1 MATNRAVAYYRV
13 STEKQ
18 GKAGM
23 GLGLAAQNT
32 AVKAYLDANRL
43 DLVGEFTEIESG
55 RHNDRPKLAEAVAMA
70 KRQKAVLVI
79 AKLDRLARSVATIA
93 NLLEAGIEFVAADQP
108 HANRLTIHL
117 LSAVAEHEASM
128 ISARTKAA
136 LQAAKERGK
145 VLGNP
150 TNAREAA
157 AIGRQRLIERADQ
170 HAQKVLP
177 MLQHVVKVG
186 GITSVHAAA
195 DALNDRGVKTARG
208 GQWHGSSVLN
218 LIKRSGFQSIGA
230 MAAAAA

>member
-13 STEKQ
+13 STERQ
-18 GKAGM
+18 GRS
-23 GLGLAAQNT
+23 GLGLQGQET
-32 AVKAYLDANRL
+32 AVRSFLSSNGL

-55 RHNDRPKLAEAVAMA
+55 RQNDRPKLAEAVAVA

-93 NLLEAGIEFVAADQP
+93 NLLEAGVEFVACDQP

-136 LQAAKERGK
+136 LAAAKERGTR
-145 VLGNP
+145 LGNP
-150 TNAREAA
+150 TNAPEAA
-157 AIGRQRLIERADQ
+157 AIGRRRLIERADE
-170 HAQKVLP
+170 HAQRVLP
-177 MLQHVVKVG
+177 VLQHLVKAS

-195 DALNDRGVKTARG
+195 DALNQRGIKSARG
-208 GQWHGSSVLN
+208 GVWYGSSVLN
-218 LIKRSGFQSIGA
+218 LMKRSGFESVRSMGSA
-230 MAAAAA
+230 VL

>member
-13 STEKQ
+13 STDRQSK
-18 GKAGM
+18 GGT
-23 GLGLAAQNT
+23 GLGLAAQNA
-32 AVKAYLDANRL
+32 AVKAHLTSNSL
-43 DLVGEFTEIESG
+43 DLVGEFTEVESG
-55 RHNDRPKLAEAVAMA
+55 RQNDRPKLAEAVAMA

-93 NLLEAGIEFVAADQP
+93 NLLEAGVEFVACDQP

-117 LSAVAEHEASM
+117 LSAVAEHEATM

-136 LQAAKERGK
+136 LAAAKERGR

-150 TNAREAA
+150 TNLRQAGEV
-157 AIGRQRLIERADQ
+157 GRQRLIERADQ

-177 MLQHVVKVG
+177 MLQHLVKTA

-195 DALNDRGVKTARG
+195 DALNQRGVKTMRG
-208 GQWHGSSVLN
+208 CEWYGASVLN

-230 MAAAAA
+230 MAATT